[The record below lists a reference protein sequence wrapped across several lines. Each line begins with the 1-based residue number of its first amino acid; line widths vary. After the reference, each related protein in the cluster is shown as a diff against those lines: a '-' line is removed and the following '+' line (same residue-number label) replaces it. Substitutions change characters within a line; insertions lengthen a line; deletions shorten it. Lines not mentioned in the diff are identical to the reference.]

1 MKDLTT
7 AVLNVAVTRAERATR
22 RSYRRARHPANHRPD
37 RTSNHGS
44 GDYARC
50 GASCLLRRLAGR
62 DRKTDTD
69 CKQELSHVVSPPNRK
84 TPAYLQRLAPAAS
97 SRERVE
103 AWQLWLTCVARQHL
117 EGIVSS
123 GPTVCSG

>member
-22 RSYRRARHPANHRPD
+22 RSYRRARHPAHHRPD
-37 RTSNHGS
+37 RTSNGERREHG
-44 GDYARC
+44 DQ
-50 GASCLLRRLAGR
+50 
-62 DRKTDTD
+62 D
-69 CKQELSHVVSPPNRK
+69 LSQVVSPPSRK

-117 EGIVSS
+117 EGIVSRPAAHRLLRLS
-123 GPTVCSG
+123 FQRSKSSLR

>member
-7 AVLNVAVTRAERATR
+7 AVLNVAVTRAQGATR
-22 RSYRRARHPANHRPD
+22 RSYRRARHPADNRAD

-44 GDYARC
+44 GDDARC

-69 CKQELSHVVSPPNRK
+69 CKQELSHVVSPPSRK
-84 TPAYLQRLAPAAS
+84 TPAYLQR
-97 SRERVE
+97 
-103 AWQLWLTCVARQHL
+103 
-117 EGIVSS
+117 
-123 GPTVCSG
+123 

>member
-44 GDYARC
+44 GDF
-50 GASCLLRRLAGR
+50 
-62 DRKTDTD
+62 DR
-69 CKQELSHVVSPPNRK
+69 
-84 TPAYLQRLAPAAS
+84 
-97 SRERVE
+97 
-103 AWQLWLTCVARQHL
+103 
-117 EGIVSS
+117 
-123 GPTVCSG
+123 